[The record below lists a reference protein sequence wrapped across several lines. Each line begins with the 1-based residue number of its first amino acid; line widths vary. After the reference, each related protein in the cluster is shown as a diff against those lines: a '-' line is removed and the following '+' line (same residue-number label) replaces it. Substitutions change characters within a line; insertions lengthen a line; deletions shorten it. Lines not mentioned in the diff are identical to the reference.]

1 MKEENMNKILTGILV
16 LGLIFGTSAITRA
29 AGFDIQFGDH
39 HRDYGYNYGSNSYGD
54 RDFGRWDARM
64 RDRIQDAYRDQNI
77 TEYEYNKLNNELGN
91 IESFHDQAFNNGYMS
106 DRDRVRL
113 HRMEARM
120 DRDLDRE
127 VGEHMD

>member
-1 MKEENMNKILTGILV
+1 MNKLLIGILV
-16 LGLIFGTSAITRA
+16 LGLMLGTSVAARA
-29 AGFDIQFGDH
+29 AGFDIQLGDH

-54 RDFGRWDARM
+54 RDFSQWDARM
-64 RDRIQDAYRDQNI
+64 RDRIQDAYRDREI
-77 TEYEYNKLNNELGN
+77 TEYEVNKLNQELSN
-91 IESFHDQAFNNGYMS
+91 VESFHDRVYDNGYMS
-106 DRDRVRL
+106 DRDRGRL